1 MQAKILS
8 ENGTLVLKITS
19 FVRDG
24 RLMFR
29 VKNVHTLWEKEKSL
43 REMIQLARV
52 VYGLDGGIVRCG

>member
-1 MQAKILS
+1 MLMRALS
-8 ENGTLVLKITS
+8 ENGTVVLKITS

-24 RLMFR
+24 RLMFK